1 MQAVLPPLF
10 SLLILGASALL
21 SGCVDSQAETAP
33 PAPPAPQVAV
43 QTVHVSPVRH
53 WQEYT
58 GRLEATDVV
67 ELRPRVGG
75 YVESLHFEEGSRVNK
90 GDLLFRIDPRPFEAE
105 VDRLDAE
112 HRRAEAQLELA
123 RANRSRGKRLLEQH
137 AISQEEYDRLA
148 TAESSAQADVEAVE
162 AALRAA
168 RLDLGFTRVTA
179 PITGRVSRALV
190 TEGNLV
196 DPSVLLTTIVS
207 DDPVYAYF
215 DVDEQSYLDYVA
227 GAESGD
233 AAPDVYMGLIN
244 EDGFPHSGRLDFV
257 DNQVDGNSG
266 TIRLR
271 AVFDNAGGRFTPGL
285 FARLRVVSR
294 QSYPAALIEE
304 RAISADLDRRYVL
317 VVDEKNV
324 AQYRPVETGPALGE
338 LRVVRSGLA
347 EGDRIIVSGIQRVR
361 PGMPVE
367 PVEEAAEHDRAVVS
381 RLLTGTRAHSS
392 AGGI

>member
-1 MQAVLPPLF
+1 MQPALPSVL
-10 SLLILGASALL
+10 SLLIIAAGALL
-21 SGCVDSQAETAP
+21 SGCVDSQANTAP
-33 PAPPAPQVAV
+33 AAPPAPQVAV
-43 QTVHVSPVRH
+43 QTVQVAPVRH

-75 YVESLHFEEGSRVNK
+75 YIESRHFDEGSRVNK
-90 GDLLFRIDPRPFEAE
+90 GDLLFSIDPRPFQAE

-112 HRRAEAQLELA
+112 LRRAEAQLELA
-123 RANRSRGKRLLEQH
+123 RANRNRAGRLLEQH

-148 TAESSAQADVEAVE
+148 TAESSAQADVEAVA

-179 PITGRVSRALV
+179 PISGRVSRALV

-215 DVDEQSYLDYVA
+215 DVDEQSYLDYLASA
-227 GAESGD
+227 GAEE
-233 AAPDVYMGLIN
+233 APDVYMGLIN
-244 EDGFPHSGRLDFV
+244 EDGFPHAGRLDFV
-257 DNQVDGNSG
+257 DNQVDRNSG

-294 QSYPAALIEE
+294 STYPAALIEE

-324 AQYRPVETGPALGE
+324 AQYRPVVTGPVLGD
-338 LRVVRSGLA
+338 LRIVRSGL
-347 EGDRIIVSGIQRVR
+347 EQGDRVIVSGLQRVR
-361 PGMPVE
+361 PGMPVQ
-367 PVEEAAEHDRAVVS
+367 PVESAAERDVTVVS
-381 RLLTGTRAHSS
+381 RLLAGTRAEEP